1 MAALSLSVYVA
12 HAQLGILYR
21 NFYSFTVIEIVCI
34 YYIVPLLELE
44 YACAVWDPYLN
55 KNIKALEDVQKFA
68 LRYV

>member
-1 MAALSLSVYVA
+1 M
-12 HAQLGILYR
+12 YR